1 MLRDFRNGYFV
12 NVVCFFILWNVYQ
25 FPQSEEG

>member
-1 MLRDFRNGYFV
+1 MLRDFQNGYFV
-12 NVVCFFILWNVYQ
+12 NVVYFFILRNVYQ